1 MPLPVLPLRRILL
14 AFLGLTASALA
25 APPVT
30 FEFPLPAGGATPFAR
45 EVWAEVESPSGQVTR
60 RPAYFA
66 GDDRFAVRVRAEEKG
81 DYRLRRV
88 TELTRAGSVEHAV
101 APERAVRG
109 VDRVATLP
117 PVRRDTSG
125 ARDRLV
131 RADGTAYVPV
141 GFNLAWSTEPDA
153 GAQYRRWFGA
163 MREHGLNWT
172 RVWMCHW
179 AYQNLDWLPPQ
190 RGESPPPGFLD
201 LRVAARWDEIITAAE
216 ESGVYVQLVLQH
228 HGQYSQKV
236 NPNWGEN
243 PWNTARGGFLRE
255 PGDFFTSEIAR
266 DLTRMKYRYIVARW
280 GYSPAILAW
289 ELFNEVHWV
298 DPIHLAKDER
308 TVAAWHDEMAAFL
321 RAQDT
326 YDHLVTTS
334 HDELDSGVYRAM
346 DFLQPHLYAANL
358 PAVVR
363 ELPPGLAGERRVVFY
378 GEFGFD
384 RDRVPAADVAA
395 GVLHVPPVW
404 PSLLGTADAPAQ
416 PWLGDQVISSG
427 RAAEL
432 GAVARFI
439 AASGLVARWEKS
451 RPFAPSVET
460 AERMPLVVP
469 GAQAWQ
475 RWGNA
480 SAPLDVRAGA
490 PHPETFGRSPRFYA
504 ARQAGDAHPFADR
517 SVLQVDFPA
526 AQPAELS
533 IESVAAEGGVVEVR
547 VAGRPVAR
555 REWAAGAK
563 DLPSA
568 ERPARL
574 GFEVPAGPATL
585 EVAQVARDGWFEVAA
600 LRFPGAE
607 TSVLAAV
614 GRRSDDFAAVWV
626 WDPRH
631 LFSRAAPPVVRG
643 NVRLA
648 DLRSGEWRLR
658 VWDPRTGH
666 EVATLPLRTS
676 GGDTLVAVE
685 VSGQT
690 LFTLERAAP

>member
-1 MPLPVLPLRRILL
+1 MLLGLLL
-14 AFLGLTASALA
+14 ACGSAALLRA

-30 FEFPLPAGGATPFAR
+30 FEFPLPAGGATPFVR
-45 EVWAEVESPSGQVTR
+45 EVWAEVASPSGQVSR

-66 GDDRFAVRVRAEEKG
+66 GDGRFAVRVRAEELG
-81 DYRLRRV
+81 EYRLRRV
-88 TELTRAGSVEHAV
+88 YETTRDGAVEHAV
-101 APERAVRG
+101 SERDALR
-109 VDRVATLP
+109 RVERLATLP
-117 PVRRDTSG
+117 PVRRDTAG

-131 RADGTAYVPV
+131 RADGSAYVPV

-179 AYQNLDWLPPQ
+179 AYQNLDWLPPE

-201 LRVAARWDEIITAAE
+201 LRVAARWDEIIAAAE
-216 ESGVYVQLVLQH
+216 ENGVYVQLVLQH

-243 PWNTARGGFLRE
+243 PWNAARGGFLRE
-255 PGDFFTSEIAR
+255 PGEFFTSPIAR
-266 DLTRMKYRYIVARW
+266 DLTRLKYRYIVARW

-298 DPIHLAKDER
+298 DPIHVAKDER

-326 YDHLVTTS
+326 YGHLVTTS
-334 HDELDSGVYRAM
+334 HDELDSGAYRAM

-363 ELPPGLAGERRVVFY
+363 ELPPGLPGERRVVFY

-427 RAAEL
+427 RVAEL

-439 AASGLVARWEKS
+439 AASGFAARWGQS
-451 RPFAPSVET
+451 QPFAPSVET
-460 AERMPLVVP
+460 TERMPLVVP

-480 SAPLDVRAGA
+480 SAPLEVRAGA
-490 PHPETFGRSPRFYA
+490 PHPETFARSPRFFA

-517 SVLQVDFPA
+517 SVLRVEFPA

-547 VAGRPVAR
+547 VDGQAVAR
-555 REWAAGAK
+555 AEWAPGAK

-568 ERPARL
+568 EHPKRIA
-574 GFEVPAGPATL
+574 FTVPDGPRTL
-585 EVAQVARDGWFEVAA
+585 EIAQVARDGWFEVAA
-600 LRFPGAE
+600 VRFPGAE
-607 TSVLAAV
+607 TSALAAV
-614 GRRSDDFAAVWV
+614 GRRSRDFVAVWV

-631 LFSRAAPPVVRG
+631 VFSRATPPAVRG
-643 NVRLA
+643 NVRLS
-648 DLRSGEWRLR
+648 DLPAGEWQLR
-658 VWDPRTGH
+658 RWDPRTGR
-666 EVATLPLRTS
+666 EVATLPLTTTGS
-676 GGDTLVAVE
+676 DTLVALE
-685 VSGQT
+685 VTGQA
-690 LFTLERAAP
+690 LFTLERGAAGAR